1 MNELTKTISRSFTR
15 KVNLG
20 NYESADFWASYSEEV
35 SADTD
40 DAACTRISVI
50 LYGNAKADVEQAI
63 EDYKNARVKAEELKN
78 AEIKAETIKR
88 IDQKGWPKK

>member
-40 DAACTRISVI
+40 DVACTRISAI
-50 LYGNAKADVEQAI
+50 LYGNAKADVEQAMI
-63 EDYKNARVKAEELKN
+63 DYKNEKSKAE
-78 AEIKAETIKR
+78 AVKR
-88 IDQKGWPKK
+88 IEGGGWPKEE